1 MDDTAMRDFGKDCP
15 PGDILQKDERRVAYF
30 SMEIGIDSRIAT
42 YSGGLGVLAADTIRS
57 CADLGVPMVAVSLLT
72 KKGYFRQKI
81 NDQGCQEELP
91 DEWNPGELLAPLPA
105 RVTVQI
111 EGRPVVIQAWMYT
124 VRGVAGH
131 CLPVI
136 FLDADVPEN
145 TGADRELT
153 YHLYGGDRRYRLCQ
167 EVILGIGGLTMLR
180 ELGYTSLD
188 RYHMNEGHS
197 ALLVLTLLNESKKD
211 CDPVWDIHGV
221 KKQCVFTTH
230 TPVPAGMD
238 QFPYDLVQQVL
249 GDYVPLDFLREI
261 GGNDA
266 LNMTLLALNL
276 SRYHNGVAKQHG
288 KVSREMFPGYQIDS
302 ITNGVHSATWVCES
316 LARLFDTYIPG
327 WQRESFSLRYA
338 LSIPKD
344 EIWAAHQEAK
354 VRLIDCVNGRT
365 GAGLDPHIMTI
376 GCARR
381 ATAYKR
387 ADLIFHDVNQ
397 LIEISR
403 EAGPIQLIF
412 GGKAHPHDWPGKE
425 LIKRILDLSRQL
437 KNDIKVVY
445 LENYDIEVAK
455 LLVSGVDLWLNTPK
469 KPLEASGTSGMKTA
483 HNGVPSLSVLD
494 GWWIEGCIEGLT
506 GWAVGQAREQESSDK
521 EHAESLYG
529 KLEYVIIPMFYHER
543 DDWIN
548 VMRNAIAING
558 SFFNTHRM
566 VLEYSLKAYS
576 G

>member
-1 MDDTAMRDFGKDCP
+1 M
-15 PGDILQKDERRVAYF
+15 DERAGQDFTIDNPATAILREDERKIAYF

-57 CADLGVPMVAVSLLT
+57 CADLGVPMVAVTLLT

-81 NDQGCQEELP
+81 DAEGKQEELP
-91 DEWNPGELLAPLPA
+91 DEWNPGEFLKLLPA
-105 RVTVQI
+105 RATVTI

-131 CLPVI
+131 VLPVI

-145 TGADRELT
+145 SGADRELT
-153 YHLYGGDRRYRLCQ
+153 YYLYGGDQRYRLCQ
-167 EVILGIGGLTMLR
+167 EVILGIGGLSMLR
-180 ELGYTSLD
+180 ELGYGSLV

-197 ALLVLTLLNESKKD
+197 SLLVLRLLTEAKLDN
-211 CDPVWDIHGV
+211 DPAWDIHGV

-238 QFPYDLVQQVL
+238 QFPYDLVQRVL
-249 GDYVPLDFLREI
+249 GGYVPLDLLKQI
-261 GGNDA
+261 GGKDA

-276 SRYHNGVAKQHG
+276 SHYHNGVAKQHG
-288 KVSREMFPGYQIDS
+288 KVSREMFPGYHIDS
-302 ITNGVHSATWVCES
+302 ITNGVHSATWVCGS
-316 LARLFDTYIPG
+316 FKSLFDAYIPG
-327 WQRESFSLRYA
+327 WERESFSLRYA

-354 VRLIDCVNGRT
+354 DRLISYVNGQT
-365 GAGLDPHIMTI
+365 DAGLDSRTMTI
-376 GCARR
+376 GFARR

-387 ADLIFHDVNQ
+387 ADLIFHDTAK
-397 LIEISR
+397 LIEISKG
-403 EAGPIQLIF
+403 AGPIQLVF

-425 LIKRILDLSRQL
+425 LIKKIVDLSKWL

-445 LENYDIEVAK
+445 LENYDIELAK
-455 LLVSGVDLWLNTPK
+455 LLVSGVDLWLNTPR
-469 KPLEASGTSGMKTA
+469 KPMEASGTSGMKTA
-483 HNGVPSLSVLD
+483 HNGVPSISILD
-494 GWWIEGCIEGLT
+494 GWWIEGCIEGIT
-506 GWAVGQAREQESSDK
+506 GWAVGQAREEAGSDA
-521 EHAESLYG
+521 EHAQSLYG
-529 KLEYVIIPMFYHER
+529 KLEYVIIPMYYHER
-543 DDWIN
+543 DDWIDI
-548 VMRNAIAING
+548 MRNAIGINS